1 MTNIKEVNIEDE
13 LTNSYL
19 SYAMSVIVGRA
30 LPDIRDGLKPV
41 HRRILYAMKELE
53 NYHYKPYKKSA
64 RVVGDVIG
72 KYHPHGESAVYESI
86 VRLAQDFVQRY
97 ILIDGQGNFG
107 SIDGDSAAAM
117 RYTEIRMS
125 ELAEY
130 LIKDLDYNT
139 VDYIS
144 NYDNTEKQP
153 IILPAKFPNLLVNG
167 TSGIAV
173 GMATNIP
180 PHNLSEIINGC
191 LAYIDDSNLTIEDL
205 MKYILGPDFP
215 TKAIINGVDGIFEA
229 YNTGK
234 GKIYIRA
241 KIENESD
248 LLDERTNIIIT
259 ELPYQVNKSRLI
271 ERITALI
278 KEKKIIGIK
287 TLRDESD
294 KDGLRIFI
302 ELHKH
307 VNYLVV
313 LNNLYS
319 LSQLEIVF
327 GINMVALVDNKP
339 KLLNL
344 KNIISN
350 FIDHRKEIVY
360 RKTLFQLER
369 ARNKIHIIEGLCI
382 AILNIDLIVDLIRS
396 LNSISDIKD
405 KLSSIVW
412 DKNIIV
418 NFFTEKH
425 LLLSK
430 HPKFLHC
437 YSDNGYHFSSL
448 QIQSILDLKLYRLA
462 KLEKNKL
469 INEYNNIIIEIKRYL
484 DIIENNNCLMQE
496 IKEELIFIKEK
507 FGDNRRT
514 EIITSSKKIS
524 DYDLIPNDDLIITLS
539 NDGYIKAQLLKLYHA
554 QKRGG
559 KGKLG
564 TLIKKNDFII
574 RLLITN
580 THSTLLCFSN
590 LGRVYWI
597 DLYKFKI
604 SSRNSKGL
612 PIVNLLPLKKIEK
625 ISAILSIND
634 YNNDKFVFMATK
646 SGLVKRIPLYE
657 FSNQRSNGINII
669 DLYNDDLLIGVEIID
684 LNDEVMLFTK
694 SGKAI
699 RFSSNDIRLT
709 GRASKGIRGIKIKD
723 NDCLISLIRLK
734 NTSYILTATNTGY
747 GKKTLVQEF
756 PLTKRG
762 GKGVIGIRVNNKN
775 NYVIGVVTVSN
786 NDELILI
793 TNKGVF
799 SRIRTNEISCIGR
812 LTKGVTLIN
821 LFNSDY
827 LVCIKKLVIES

>member
-1 MTNIKEVNIEDE
+1 MVNIKEVSIEDE

-19 SYAMSVIVGRA
+19 GYAMSVIVGRA

-53 NYHYKPYKKSA
+53 NYCYKPYKKSA

-139 VDYIS
+139 VDYVS

-153 IILPAKFPNLLVNG
+153 IILPSKFPNLLVNG

-180 PHNLSEIINGC
+180 PHNLSEIINAC
-191 LAYIDDSNLTIEDL
+191 LAYIDNSNMSIDDF
-205 MKYILGPDFP
+205 MKYVFGPDFP
-215 TKAIINGVDGIFEA
+215 TYASINGVDGILDA
-229 YNTGK
+229 YNSGK

-241 KIENESD
+241 RAEIEID
-248 LLDERTNIIIT
+248 LSNDRSNIVIT

-271 ERITALI
+271 ERIAFLI
-278 KEKKIIGIK
+278 KEKKIIGIRS
-287 TLRDESD
+287 LRDESD

-302 ELHKH
+302 ELHKNINH
-307 VNYLVV
+307 AVV

-327 GINMVALVDNKP
+327 GINMVALVNNRP

-344 KNIISN
+344 KDIISN

-360 RKTLFQLER
+360 RKTLFQLEK
-369 ARNKIHIIEGLCI
+369 ARNKIHIIEGLCV
-382 AILNIDLIVDLIRS
+382 AILNIDLIIDIIKS
-396 LNSISDIKD
+396 LNSISDIKH
-405 KLSSIVW
+405 KLSNIIW
-412 DKNIIV
+412 DKKNLV
-418 NFFTEKH
+418 DFFTESN
-425 LLLSK
+425 LILCK
-430 HPKFLHC
+430 HPEFPNC
-437 YSDNGYHFSSL
+437 YSDDGYRFSVL

-469 INEYNNIIIEIKRYL
+469 ISEYDNIVNEIKEYL
-484 DIIENNNCLMQE
+484 GIIENNNCLMTV
-496 IKEELIFIKEK
+496 IKNELLFIKEK
-507 FGDNRRT
+507 FGDKRRT
-514 EIITSSKKIS
+514 EIILSNKKIS

-539 NDGYIKAQLLKLYHA
+539 NDGYIKAQLLKLYQA

-564 TLIKKNDFII
+564 TLIKKDDFIS

-590 LGRVYWI
+590 FGRVYWI
-597 DLYKFKI
+597 DLYRFRI
-604 SSRNSKGL
+604 SSRNSKGI
-612 PIVNLLPLKKIEK
+612 PIVNLLPLKKLEK

-646 SGLVKRIPLYE
+646 SGLVKRIPLHE

-669 DLYNDDLLIGVEIID
+669 DLSNNDLLIGVEIVN

-694 SGKAI
+694 GGKGI
-699 RFSSNDIRLT
+699 RFSSDDIRLT

-723 NDCLISLIRLK
+723 DDFLISLIILK
-734 NTSYILTATNTGY
+734 DTNYILTATNRGY
-747 GKKTLVQEF
+747 GKKTLISEF
-756 PLTKRG
+756 PLTRRG
-762 GKGVIGIRVNNKN
+762 RSGVIGIRVDNKI
-775 NYVIGVVTVSN
+775 NYVIGVVAVSN

-793 TNKGVF
+793 TNKGVL

-812 LTKGVTLIN
+812 LTRGVTLIN
-821 LFNSDY
+821 LLNNDF
-827 LVCIKKLVIES
+827 LVCIKKLSIEN